1 MLSVHERR
9 AHEGFSIYAA
19 DEADFALVM
28 EGIDFLLESD
38 PLRFNRALRH
48 LPSILCSPLG
58 TSASRLNQTLYLN
71 LREFNEPVS
80 VALALVY
87 SSMESAVATRY
98 PRKGGQSS
106 LGQRTCA
113 RDGEHFL
120 RRAARLQGL
129 ERTEIERMIATLRE
143 AHGPGPFAA
152 RGREDRQR
160 FFRDIIQYAR
170 GRW

>member
-38 PLRFNRALRH
+38 PARFNRALRH

-58 TSASRLNQTLYLN
+58 TSASRSNQTLYLN
-71 LREFNEPVS
+71 PREFNGPVS

-87 SSMESAVATRY
+87 SSMQSAVATRY
-98 PRKGGQSS
+98 PQKEHAVSQ
-106 LGQRTCA
+106 GQRTCA

-120 RRAARLQGL
+120 RRAAWLQGL
-129 ERTEIERMIATLRE
+129 ERAELERLIATLRE
-143 AHGPGPFAA
+143 AHGPGPFET
-152 RGREDRQR
+152 RGGQDGRR

>member
-19 DEADFALVM
+19 DEADFVLVM

-38 PLRFNRALRH
+38 PARFNRALRH

-58 TSASRLNQTLYLN
+58 TSANRSNQTLYLN
-71 LREFNEPVS
+71 PREFNEPVS

-87 SSMESAVATRY
+87 SSMQSAVATRY
-98 PRKGGQSS
+98 PRKEHHVS

-120 RRAARLQGL
+120 RRAARLQGV
-129 ERTEIERMIATLRE
+129 ERAEIERMIAVLRE
-143 AHGPGPFAA
+143 AHGPGPYKA
-152 RGREDRQR
+152 RRRQDRHRSLRE
-160 FFRDIIQYAR
+160 IIQYAR